1 MRPSEGAVAETSGGE
16 VVVPGV
22 RSGGVR
28 VLGGL
33 GRGKGTT
40 QPQNDITVQ
49 NSQDFFKIFYIKCQ
63 ICILI

>member
-1 MRPSEGAVAETSGGE
+1 MRPSEGAVAETGGGE

-49 NSQDFFKIFYIKCQ
+49 NSQDFF
-63 ICILI
+63 